1 MSDFFW
7 QVTIAVAHTT
17 AAGHIVVPTS
27 AVERASLAAWVGVH
41 RPPFQVSISYKAGGG
56 SNKLWGGETCFQIE
70 AVFLGGCVDIMVFH
84 HWCPGAWNFKS
95 CISTFLA
102 AKTHDVSGRHLQT
115 TIKSGKWWFIPLR
128 KSINPSER
136 RWIKNPLKKKLH
148 GVVVDVG
155 AKNAFPKRNYT
166 LQEFNL

>member
-1 MSDFFW
+1 MNPLIMHNYCTFQWVIFW
-7 QVTIAVAHTT
+7 QVTIAAAHTT

-41 RPPFQVSISYKAGGG
+41 RPPFQVSISYKAGFG
-56 SNKLWGGETCFQIE
+56 SNKLWGGETCFKLQE
-70 AVFLGGCVDIMVFH
+70 LHRDI
-84 HWCPGAWNFKS
+84 S
-95 CISTFLA
+95 CSQ
-102 AKTHDVSGRHLQT
+102 THDVSGRHLQT

-155 AKNAFPKRNYT
+155 AKNAFPKGNYT